1 MKERINAAT
10 KAHFLQ
16 GAFYLLLLLAAFMV
30 SLALGQQSATNSG
43 VDPAKMS
50 LAGRISSMSETA
62 EAQPSN
68 TPNPAATAVVVWDQY
83 NNAGTAVTLSA
94 TFTDAPAMN
103 SDLADDFVVPAGYA
117 WMVRW
122 IDVDGSYFNGPG
134 PANTFSVFFYSDNGG
149 FPLSQ
154 IYATLAWWEQ
164 NGSTFRVHL
173 CDNPPSCQP
182 YLYPGRYWVE
192 IQANMTAKCCGEWG
206 WTDRTVTDLNAA
218 VWRNP
223 SGFFGACTSW
233 SRRGAT
239 CGLDPSAPDQV
250 YRIYANVIP
259 VCSVDSSNL
268 GCGGTI
274 NFQPTEFSI
283 DMPSCPVDP
292 ATVHTSSFT
301 VNNIQ
306 PDSFTLLN
314 NNTTIRFH
322 YNTTPVVPGLNT
334 MHVPAGGFDCV
345 CGPVLEFTCTFT
357 YQPSTPTPTPTST
370 PAATPTSTCS
380 ICFTPTPTSTP
391 TASPTPTATATPPS
405 CVGQYVI
412 TQIGGS
418 IVPGTT
424 DIGNHSN
431 DLVTTIALPF
441 SYTLYGTTFTSIN
454 LSSNGNAQF
463 TTTAPAPV
471 NVCLPWSGHNATI
484 FPYWG
489 DLRTDAQPGCSGFPG
504 GTCGIYTSVSG
515 SAPNRI
521 FNIEWRTVYWDPIS
535 QTQRAN
541 FELRLYEGQTRFDVI
556 YGEVF
561 YGNLSA
567 TAGTQR
573 DDNCFSQY
581 FCNAVGGPASGGWT
595 LVPVGTPSP
604 TPTATA
610 TPTPTPTACTGRC
623 SPTPR
628 VRPTP
633 PPRP

>member
-1 MKERINAAT
+1 MKES
-10 KAHFLQ
+10 AHLLR
-16 GAFYLLLLLAAFMV
+16 GAFYVLLFLAVCVIPF
-30 SLALGQQSATNSG
+30 ALGQQSAINSG

-50 LAGRISSMSETA
+50 LAGRISSMSEAA

-68 TPNPAATAVVVWDQY
+68 SPHAAATAVVVWDQY

-94 TFTDAPAMN
+94 TFTDSPAMN
-103 SDLADDFVVPAGYA
+103 SDLADDFIVPAGYA
-117 WMVRW
+117 WIMRW
-122 IDVDGSYFNGPG
+122 IDVDAAYFNGPG

-259 VCSVDSSNL
+259 VCSIDSGNL

-283 DMPSCPVDP
+283 DMGSCPVDP

-334 MHVPAGGFDCV
+334 MHVPAGGFNCV

-357 YQPSTPTPTPTST
+357 YQAST
-370 PAATPTSTCS
+370 
-380 ICFTPTPTSTP
+380 
-391 TASPTPTATATPPS
+391 
-405 CVGQYVI
+405 
-412 TQIGGS
+412 
-418 IVPGTT
+418 
-424 DIGNHSN
+424 
-431 DLVTTIALPF
+431 
-441 SYTLYGTTFTSIN
+441 
-454 LSSNGNAQF
+454 
-463 TTTAPAPV
+463 
-471 NVCLPWSGHNATI
+471 
-484 FPYWG
+484 
-489 DLRTDAQPGCSGFPG
+489 
-504 GTCGIYTSVSG
+504 
-515 SAPNRI
+515 
-521 FNIEWRTVYWDPIS
+521 
-535 QTQRAN
+535 
-541 FELRLYEGQTRFDVI
+541 
-556 YGEVF
+556 
-561 YGNLSA
+561 
-567 TAGTQR
+567 
-573 DDNCFSQY
+573 
-581 FCNAVGGPASGGWT
+581 
-595 LVPVGTPSP
+595 P

-610 TPTPTPTACTGRC
+610 TPTAPRTPTPTATFTPM
-623 SPTPR
+623 STATVTATVTATATATITATPATPTPTATA
-628 VRPTP
+628 RPAP
-633 PPRP
+633 SPRPRPSPAPRP